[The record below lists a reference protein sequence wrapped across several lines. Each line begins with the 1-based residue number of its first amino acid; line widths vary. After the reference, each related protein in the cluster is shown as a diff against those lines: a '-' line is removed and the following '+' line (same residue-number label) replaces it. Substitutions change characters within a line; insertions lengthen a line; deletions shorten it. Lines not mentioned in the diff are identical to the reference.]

1 VNCSVQ
7 IFTLDYC
14 ATDEIS
20 TVLVSTQSSL
30 SDSLSVVSLKQILTG
45 LLTLSSPVM
54 SNGYTSKCSALY
66 WSNLPFKKIFLTF
79 GHSGAQ
85 SWAPQCP
92 NVKKLKRVGET
103 SMVLNALVES
113 FLPQSEKLWDWRVNI
128 EVSRIIDTLSLLLFQ
143 YWPCYV
149 R

>member
-1 VNCSVQ
+1 
-7 IFTLDYC
+7 
-14 ATDEIS
+14 
-20 TVLVSTQSSL
+20 
-30 SDSLSVVSLKQILTG
+30 
-45 LLTLSSPVM
+45 
-54 SNGYTSKCSALY
+54 
-66 WSNLPFKKIFLTF
+66 
-79 GHSGAQ
+79 
-85 SWAPQCP
+85 
-92 NVKKLKRVGET
+92 VGET